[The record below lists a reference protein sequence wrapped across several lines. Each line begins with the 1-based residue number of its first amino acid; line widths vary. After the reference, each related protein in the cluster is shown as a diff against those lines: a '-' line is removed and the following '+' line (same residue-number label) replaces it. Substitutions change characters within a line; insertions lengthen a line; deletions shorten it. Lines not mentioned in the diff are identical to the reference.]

1 MVAKRAFLAELAW
14 LGREGGVAHDVLI
27 EVDDGRIT
35 SVATGVAKAR
45 AGTKRLKGVTV
56 PGFVNAHS
64 HAFHRALRG
73 RSQMRTG
80 DFWTWRE
87 MMYELA
93 QRLDPESYLELATA
107 VYAEMALA
115 GITAVGEFH
124 YLHHGDAG
132 KPYNDPNEMGLAL
145 AEAAERAGIRITL
158 LDTCFLRGGLDDQPL
173 MGTQLRFGDGTGE
186 RWSWRVDKLLAS
198 LEAAGDH
205 VRPGVAIHSVRAVAP
220 PAMQTVATYAARHEL
235 PLHFHLSEQQRE
247 NADCLAEEGC
257 TPTVLLE
264 RAGALT
270 DHTTAVHAIHLHPH
284 DMTLLGLSGTSVCA
298 CPTTERDLA
307 DGVGQF
313 GDLRDAGSALCIGTD
328 SHAVVDPFEEMR
340 AVELDERLMTQMRGI
355 HQPVDLLH
363 AATAGGA
370 GAIGWPEAGRIE
382 TGALADFVTISLESP
397 RLAATVLSAGPEATG
412 GAAGNTLAGRGLLD
426 VFGGDLGRFGP
437 PPMDSPSTE
446 EAAAL
451 EAALVFAASAADV
464 RYVVVGGRT
473 VVDDGRHALV
483 DDVPGALRKAVERVL
498 SSR

>member
-1 MVAKRAFLAELAW
+1 MAKRAFLAELAW
-14 LGREGGVAHDVLI
+14 LGRDSGVARDVLI

-35 SVATGVAKAR
+35 SLVSQVAKAR
-45 AGTKRLKGVTV
+45 AGTTRLHGVTV
-56 PGFVNAHS
+56 PGIVNAHS

-73 RSQMRTG
+73 RSETRTG

-107 VYAEMALA
+107 TYAEMALA

-132 KPYNDPNEMGLAL
+132 RPYDDPNEMGLAL
-145 AEAAERAGIRITL
+145 VEAAERAGIRVTL

-186 RWSWRVDKLLAS
+186 RWTWRMDKLLPS
-198 LEAAGDH
+198 LDGAGEH
-205 VRPGVAIHSVRAVAP
+205 VRAGAAIHSVRAV
-220 PAMQTVATYAARHEL
+220 PAGAMRTVATYAARHEL
-235 PLHFHLSEQQRE
+235 PLHVHLSEQQRE
-247 NADCLAEEGC
+247 NTDCLAEEGC

-270 DHTTAVHAIHLHPH
+270 GHTTAVHAIHLMPH
-284 DMTLLGLSGTSVCA
+284 DMTLLGLAGTRVCA

-313 GDLRDAGSALCIGTD
+313 ADLVDSGSPLCIGTD

-340 AVELDERLMTQMRGI
+340 AVELDERLMTQRRGI
-355 HQPVDLLH
+355 HRPGDLLA

-370 GAIGWPEAGRIE
+370 ESIGWPDAGRLVV
-382 TGALADFVTISLESP
+382 GGLADFVTLSLDSP
-397 RLAATVLSAGPEATG
+397 RLAAAVMTPGPEAP
-412 GAAGNTLAGRGLLD
+412 AGVDAGDAEGI
-426 VFGGDLGRFGP
+426 
-437 PPMDSPSTE
+437 
-446 EAAAL
+446 

-464 RYVVVGGRT
+464 RSVVVGGRT
-473 VVDDGRHALV
+473 VVDDGRHVLV

-498 SSR
+498 SAR